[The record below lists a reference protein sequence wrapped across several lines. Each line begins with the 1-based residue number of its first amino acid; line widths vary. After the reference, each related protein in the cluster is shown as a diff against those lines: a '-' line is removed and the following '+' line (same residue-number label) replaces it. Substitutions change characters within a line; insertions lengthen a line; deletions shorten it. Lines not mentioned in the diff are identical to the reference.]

1 MAKELPFFKFD
12 VTEWSLGRIQ
22 KRSPQAQAVFI
33 NLCCKYWHKLGE
45 VTIKS
50 AELDYGKNEI
60 AELIEYEIIR
70 IKGDNIAINF
80 LDEQLEERSQHS
92 KSQSVRGKLSAEK
105 RKSTKDNDTPTP
117 VEPIAT
123 TVQPN
128 STTVQPNPTEENR
141 IEEKRE
147 EEKRVTPNHL
157 DRFFA
162 SEHDRMK
169 VIKYMESIGIKYH
182 DVRFRLYI
190 ESYDAS
196 FAMTHENGD
205 YNKWKQYLK
214 YFFENKEY
222 KKVKIPYEHQ
232 EKLLYR

>member
-1 MAKELPFFKFD
+1 MAKELPFFKFE
-12 VTEWSLGRIQ
+12 VLEWSMGRIT
-22 KRSPQAQAVFI
+22 KRSPQAQAAFI
-33 NLCCKYWHKLGE
+33 NLCCKYWHKLGQ
-45 VTIKS
+45 VSIKS
-50 AELDYGKNEI
+50 AELDFGKTELS
-60 AELIEYEIIR
+60 ELIEHEIVR
-70 IKGDNIAINF
+70 TNGDNISIYF

-92 KSQSVRGKLSAEK
+92 KSQSLRGKLSAEK
-105 RKSTKDNDTPTP
+105 RKSTKGDHRSTTAQP
-117 VEPIAT
+117 EPT
-123 TVQPN
+123 TVE
-128 STTVQPNPTEENR
+128 PNPTEEKR
-141 IEEKRE
+141 IEENRK

-182 DVRFRLYI
+182 EVRFRLYI